1 MKVSDE
7 WYGRILSLPGIILI
21 FLLVIVPL
29 ATLVRTSFLR
39 YNFVSPVKFIGLG
52 NFRDILHDRL
62 FWHSLKVTIIYTVG
76 VTSLSLVISL
86 IMASSL
92 SKIGERRF
100 STLLRTL
107 AILPFAV
114 PLILS
119 GLVWRWLLDPAI
131 GSLNYLLVSFTPASG
146 PINIFGSS
154 NGAMLGVIMADAW
167 VKIPFMTIF
176 ILSAIDSIG
185 QDLYDAA
192 KVDGAHALS
201 TFRRIT
207 LPLARNGILYAVLIT
222 SMFSFR
228 TIDVIWSMT
237 KGGPGKGTYHIGLYV
252 VDNLLSRM
260 AIGRASVIGI
270 LIFIIIAIFV
280 TGLLYWM
287 SREV

>member
-7 WYGRILSLPGIILI
+7 WYGRALSLPGITLI
-21 FLLVIVPL
+21 FLLVIIPI
-29 ATLVRTSFLR
+29 AILVGVSFLR
-39 YNFVSPVKFIGLG
+39 FNFVSPVEFIGLG
-52 NFRDILHDRL
+52 NFEDILGDRL
-62 FWHSLKVTIIYTVG
+62 LWHALVVTTIYTAG
-76 VTSLSLVISL
+76 VTSLALVMSL

-92 SKIGERRF
+92 SKIGQRRF

-119 GLVWRWLLDPAI
+119 GLIWRWMLDPAI
-131 GSLNYLLVSFTPASG
+131 GSLNYLLVCFTPVSG

-154 NGAMLGVIMADAW
+154 NEAMLGVIVADAW
-167 VKIPFMTIF
+167 VKIPFMMIF

-192 KVDGAHALS
+192 KVDGAHALA

-207 LPLARNGILYAVLIT
+207 LPLARKGILYAVLIT

-228 TIDVIWSMT
+228 TIDAIWSMT
-237 KGGPGKGTYHIGLYV
+237 KGGPGKATYHVGIYI

-260 AIGRASVIGI
+260 DIGRASVIGV
-270 LIFIIIAIFV
+270 LTFIIIAIFV

-287 SREV
+287 SRAV